1 MRGHIPTG
9 FPGNSVGYPW
19 SGGFPGAGTV
29 LQTTA
34 ATGIYG
40 LSLVPLLG
48 AARPA
53 ALGEPV
59 LGPRRPG
66 RRFGPAAAALL
77 VIGVLAGAGALRLAG
92 DSGGVVPGVR
102 LRIVQ
107 PSIPQTLKW
116 NPEAAESNFQR
127 LLALSAGPGR
137 EQVTDIIWPEAAA
150 TYFLNREPARRA
162 AIATGVPPGGLLLT
176 RALRTDPPP
185 GRGEHAWDS
194 LVAPDRARGIR
205 ARHVQ
210 IHLVTV

>member
-40 LSLVPLLG
+40 LSLVTIIV
-48 AARPA
+48 AALPA

-59 LGPRRPG
+59 LGAARPW
-66 RRFGPAAAALL
+66 RRFVPAAAALL

-162 AIATGVPPGGLLLT
+162 AIAPVVPPGGLLLT
-176 RALRTDPPP
+176 RALRTHPPP
-185 GRGEHAWDS
+185 GTCGPAWDR
-194 LVAPDRARGIR
+194 LVPPDSVTEIR
-205 ARHVQ
+205 ASYDKF
-210 IHLVTV
+210 HLVP